1 MLNICSCPLVDSL
14 QRRIELQHSALEVLS
29 DSHEVVSGSWGQQH
43 GFCAAQ
49 KGEAMK
55 LAYASQE
62 RYRLVCIERLSR
74 IFGRK
79 VMEESDSY
87 LADKETR
94 L

>member
-29 DSHEVVSGSWGQQH
+29 DSRRVVSGPWGQQR

-49 KGEAMK
+49 KGEVMK

-62 RYRLVCIERLSR
+62 RHRLVCREALQDLWQEGYGR
-74 IFGRK
+74 I
-79 VMEESDSY
+79 
-87 LADKETR
+87 
-94 L
+94 